1 MLSIRERRR
10 KRYAE
15 DPEYRERILATNRAW
30 NAAHKTALNKRRR
43 ERIATDSEYRERCL
57 ARRRGEPARRSQ
69 LKFYG
74 LSLEDYNA
82 LLAGQNGV
90 CAICERKCNRTLCV
104 DHCHL
109 TRFVRGLLCRKCNLG
124 LGYFCDDPRLL
135 LKAILYL
142 RRARRTAAAQK
153 QPTGPPSAGNLLT
166 RPPC

>member
-30 NAAHKTALNKRRR
+30 NAAHKTALN

-82 LLAGQNGV
+82 LLAG
-90 CAICERKCNRTLCV
+90 
-104 DHCHL
+104 
-109 TRFVRGLLCRKCNLG
+109 
-124 LGYFCDDPRLL
+124 
-135 LKAILYL
+135 
-142 RRARRTAAAQK
+142 
-153 QPTGPPSAGNLLT
+153 
-166 RPPC
+166 